1 MTTEKFKITG
11 MSCASCAS
19 HIEKAVRALPGVE
32 KADVNLLGNSMSVGF
47 DPSLLT
53 VQDIQAA
60 VSKAGYEAQPLF
72 PSKGPGAKAAPAQDV
87 SAKAEIKGMKTRL
100 IGSFAFLLPLLYVSM
115 GHMVGLPLPS
125 FLAGVENALSFAL
138 TQFLL
143 TLPIVLLNH
152 KYFTGGFKAL
162 ANRAPNMDSLIA
174 LGSSAALAYGIFA
187 LYRIG
192 WALGHS
198 QSDLAMH
205 YMHELYF
212 ESAATILA
220 LITLGK
226 TLEAISKGRTGSAIS
241 ALLDLAPKTA
251 LRLQNGQEEE
261 VPIEEVQPGD
271 VLAVKPGA
279 RIPVDGTVLEG
290 RSAVDESALTGES
303 LPVDKEAGDTVT
315 GATVNRS
322 GYFTMTA
329 RRVGEDT
336 TLAQIIALVE
346 DAGSSKA
353 PIAKLADKVSG
364 IFVPIVMGISLIAF
378 IVWLA
383 TGQGFEFALARAVTV
398 LVISCPCALG
408 LATPVAIMVGT
419 GRGAKNGVLYKN
431 AEAMET
437 LARIDTV
444 VLDKTGTVTEGKP
457 RLVSVHP
464 FGMEENELLALA
476 AALEAKSEHPLALAV
491 RQGAEE
497 RGLTLPLAGHFE
509 ALSGLGLRCAI
520 GQDQFLA
527 GNRRLMEEQGV
538 ALQDSQD
545 LADNLAEQG
554 QTPLYFA
561 KNGLLIGLLSVADR
575 PKADSAAA
583 IAAMQRLGLRVVML
597 TGDNRATAEAIRRE
611 VGASEVMA
619 EVLPADKDEAI
630 RKLMDEGRKVVMI
643 GDGIND
649 APALARADV
658 GIAIGAGTDVA
669 IESADVVLMK
679 SSLADAVAA
688 VCLSRAVLRDIK
700 QNLFWAFFYNVIGI
714 PVAAGVFF
722 LPFQLV
728 LNPMLG
734 AAAMSLSS
742 IFVVL
747 NALRLNAWKA
757 PKLPAPSTPEQ
768 HPGAALPQRK
778 EPLMKTTVMHIEG
791 MSCGHCSARVEAALS
806 AVPGVSA
813 ASVSLEEKTATVTAE
828 STVSPE
834 SLREA
839 VTAAGYEVTSLQ

>member
-1 MTTEKFKITG
+1 MATEKFKITG
-11 MSCASCAS
+11 MSCAACAS
-19 HIEKAVRALPGVE
+19 HIEKAVNALPGME
-32 KADVNLLGNSMSVGF
+32 KAEVNLLGNSMTARF
-47 DPSLLT
+47 DPAALSP
-53 VQDIQAA
+53 QDIAAA
-60 VSKAGYEAQPLF
+60 VDKAGYGAQPLQA
-72 PSKGPGAKAAPAQDV
+72 GGKASPAPAADV
-87 SAKAEIKGMKTRL
+87 TAKAEIRGMKTRL

-115 GHMVGLPLPS
+115 GHMVGLPLPG
-125 FLAGVENALSFAL
+125 FLLGVENSLSFAL

-162 ANRAPNMDSLIA
+162 KNRAPNMDSLIA
-174 LGSSAALAYGIFA
+174 LGASAALLYGVFA

-192 WALGHS
+192 WALGHG
-198 QSDLAMH
+198 QPDVAMH

-241 ALLDLAPKTA
+241 ALMDLSPKTA
-251 LRLQNGQEEE
+251 LRLQNGAEEE
-261 VPIEEVQPGD
+261 VPIEAVQPGD
-271 VLAVKPGA
+271 ILAVKPGA
-279 RIPVDGTVLEG
+279 RVPVDGTVLEG

-303 LPVDKEAGDTVT
+303 LPVDKEPGDTVT

-329 RRVGEDT
+329 RRVGEDS

-346 DAGSSKA
+346 DAGASKA

-364 IFVPIVMGISLIAF
+364 IFVPIVMGIALLAF
-378 IVWLA
+378 FIWLA
-383 TGQGFEFALARAVTV
+383 VGQGFEFALARAVTV

-419 GRGAKNGVLYKN
+419 GRGAKSGVLYKN

-437 LARIDTV
+437 LARVDTV

-457 RLVSVHP
+457 RLISVHP
-464 FGMEENELLALA
+464 FGMGEEELLALA
-476 AALEAKSEHPLALAV
+476 AGLEAKSEHPLALAV
-491 RQGAEE
+491 CQAAAA
-497 RGLTLPLAGHFE
+497 RGLTPPAAGHFE
-509 ALSGLGLRCAI
+509 ALSGLGLRCELA
-520 GQDQFLA
+520 GDSYLA

-538 ALQDSQD
+538 ALSAAGALPES
-545 LADNLAEQG
+545 LAQNG
-554 QTPLYFA
+554 QTPLFFA
-561 KNGLLIGLLSVADR
+561 KNGQLIGILSVADR

-583 IAAMQRLGLRVVML
+583 IAALHQLGLRTVML

-611 VGASEVMA
+611 VGADEVIA
-619 EVLPADKDEAI
+619 EVLPADKDEAV
-630 RKLMDEGRKVVMI
+630 RRLMEAGRRVAMI

-679 SSLADAVAA
+679 SSLADAVTA
-688 VCLSRAVLRDIK
+688 VRLSRAVLRDIK

-722 LPFQLV
+722 AAFQLV

-757 PKLPAPSTPEQ
+757 PALPAAPALAAENTPAI
-768 HPGAALPQRK
+768 PK
-778 EPLMKTTVMHIEG
+778 EEPPMKTVILHIEG
-791 MSCGHCSARVEAALS
+791 MSCEHCSKRVENALS
-806 AVPGVSA
+806 MLPNVAEA
-813 ASVSLEEKTATVTAE
+813 TVSLAENAATVKLDTF
-828 STVSPE
+828 VS
-834 SLREA
+834 SDALREA
-839 VTAAGYEVTSLQ
+839 VAQAGYTVTGIDE